1 MQNRY
6 SGDIGDFSKLGL
18 LRALLPSG
26 LPIGINWY
34 LVPDETHNSDGRHVK
49 YLEKDIFKGCDEEL
63 WRKLGKIVHTG
74 KRNVKSLQAKSIL
87 PAIHYSEI
95 LDFAGKKKEEREK
108 TRERWHKKALSRL
121 ADAGIVC
128 TDPDNGLI
136 VPSAKGTVRENKYI
150 LIEEIKDYYRQGSS
164 VIYYQHKARKLDP
177 FYKEQHR
184 KLLKDLEFDGAS
196 GIILKFK
203 TTSQRYYCFI
213 IQPDHEELFR
223 GAIKQML
230 NTAWGDHFEII

>member
-49 YLEKDIFKGCDEEL
+49 YLEKDTFMDCDREL
-63 WRKLGKIVHTG
+63 WKELCQIVHTG
-74 KRNVKSLQAKSIL
+74 KRNVKSLQAKKIL

-95 LDFAGKKKEEREK
+95 LDFGGKKKEEREK
-108 TRERWHKKALSRL
+108 IRGRWHKKALSCL
-121 ADAGIVC
+121 AGAGIVC

-136 VPSAKGTVRENKYI
+136 VPSAEGTARENKYI
-150 LIEEIKDYYRQGSS
+150 LTEEIKDYYRQGSS
-164 VIYYQHKARKLDP
+164 IIYYQHKARKLDP
-177 FYKEQHR
+177 FYVEQHR
-184 KLLKDLEFDGAS
+184 KLLKDPVFKGSS
-196 GIILKFK
+196 GMILKFK

-213 IQPDHEELFR
+213 IQPNHKASIQK
-223 GAIKQML
+223 AIKEML
-230 NTAWGDHFEII
+230 DTDWGDHFILI

>member
-49 YLEKDIFKGCDEEL
+49 YLEKDTFMYCDREL
-63 WRKLGKIVHTG
+63 WKELGQIVHTG
-74 KRNVKSLQAKSIL
+74 KRNVKSLQAKKIL

-95 LDFAGKKKEEREK
+95 LDFGGKKKEKREK
-108 TRERWHKKALSRL
+108 IRGRWHKKALSCL
-121 ADAGIVC
+121 AGAGIVC

-136 VPSAKGTVRENKYI
+136 VPSAEGTLRENKYI
-150 LIEEIKDYYRQGSS
+150 LTEEIKDYYRQGSS

-177 FYKEQHR
+177 FYVEQHR
-184 KLLKDLEFDGAS
+184 KLLKDPVFEGAS
-196 GIILKFK
+196 GMILKFK

-213 IQPDHEELFR
+213 IQPDHEASIR
-223 GAIKQML
+223 KAIKEML
-230 NTAWGDHFEII
+230 DTDWGDHFNLI